1 MADEKKSDDVKSK
14 AGSWTKDLL
23 KKQEDKDLYDHV
35 IKRIGELQQTRK
47 SHYGHNLDQL
57 WAEADR
63 DYLPHRLNATG
74 RKAIVVDEDKGW
86 RSQTIKLGDSNWQSD
101 LSQANVFVKVQ
112 TAMSILVD
120 QNPSGVFTPTTKKHE
135 ATSELI
141 RQLYQRSW
149 EYAKSKS
156 QLKLFIFNLSKYGW
170 AAARTYPLKVTR
182 KVRVMDSYNAD
193 DPESTTYTEKE
204 VVEYDDIFRENLD
217 VRNVW
222 IDDQAK
228 PNNPRTV
235 SDWTWRKVYDFDEA
249 KLLYGKYKFWEYV
262 QKGGNTQE
270 TIGAAQNTNA
280 NTSNGDGSGTTYIND
295 NKVEIEFYESIR
307 KDCFVVLVNK
317 VPVCMDP
324 LPISDAR
331 GSKKL
336 SLWQTYWN
344 LRHSESPYGI
354 GIYEAIRYDQAML
367 DRFRNMTIDQIT
379 MSIYKMFFYQ
389 GTSSLQDTGDIKIT
403 PGVGKQVLD
412 PKNVTWLEVPGPGK
426 DSYLGQEMLRKDLD
440 EASGITDPLLGQVS
454 GKTAFEIAQA
464 KESALKRMKNPLD
477 NILDALN
484 DEGYITVALMQL
496 LYSVPETYLIAE
508 PQLIEAYLQETGGD
522 PDLFERT
529 PAQGE
534 DGEPAFD
541 DLGMQKQDFTAKV
554 YREFPLNLQKDEKGN
569 LTENK
574 DTSFFRVKPDAL
586 DWEGIVSIKSQ
597 SILSPSKQ
605 VDKAMDLEM
614 YNVLIPLM
622 QAIAQERVMYLQAGL
637 PATIDDLTNG
647 KTAKQI
653 VKLYDKDPKDIFP
666 PSWLAPAQPQGQP
679 PQPGQPQQ
687 PGQPGQDQ
695 GGQPGQIPPPNGSPL
710 FVSPSQNPGEAPG
723 GAPAQP
729 QSSATGIGSFMKGVG
744 SKIAGAFSPG
754 K

>member
-1 MADEKKSDDVKSK
+1 MADAKAKDKK
-14 AGSWTKDLL
+14 GSWTKSLL
-23 KKQEDKDLYDHV
+23 KKKEDQDLYDFV

-47 SHYGHNLDQL
+47 SHYGTNLDQL
-57 WAEADR
+57 WGEADR
-63 DYLPHRLNATG
+63 DYMPHRLNAKG
-74 RKAIVVDEDKGW
+74 RTAIVVDEDKGW
-86 RSQTIKLGDSNWQSD
+86 RSQTIKLGDTNWQSD

-120 QNPSGVFTPTTKKHE
+120 QNPSGVFTPTTKKYE

-141 RQLYQRSW
+141 RQLYSRSW
-149 EYAKSKS
+149 EYAQSKS

-170 AAARTYPLKVTR
+170 GAARTYPLKIVR
-182 KVRVMDSYNAD
+182 KVKVMDSYNPD
-193 DPESTTYTEKE
+193 DPESNTYTEKD

-228 PNNPRTV
+228 PNNHRSV
-235 SDWTWRKVYDFDEA
+235 SDWTWRKVYDMDEA
-249 KLLYGKYKFWEYV
+249 EVLYGKYKFWEYV
-262 QKGGNTQE
+262 QKGGNVME

-280 NTSNGDGSGTTYIND
+280 NTSNGDGSGTTQIND

-307 KDCFVVLVNK
+307 KDCFVVLINK
-317 VPVCMDP
+317 VPVCMEP
-324 LPISDAR
+324 LPIADTR

-344 LRHSESPYGI
+344 LRHSESPYGV

-389 GTSSLQDTGDIKIT
+389 GTASLQDTGDIKVA

-412 PKNVTWLEVPGPGK
+412 PKNVTWMEVPGPGK
-426 DSYLGQEMLRKDLD
+426 DAYIGQEMLRKDLD

-484 DEGYITVALMQL
+484 DEGYITVCLMQL
-496 LYSVPETYLIAE
+496 LYSVPETYQISD
-508 PQLIEAYLQETGGD
+508 PGLIEAYLKETQGD

-574 DTSFFRVKPDAL
+574 DTTFFRVKPDAL

-622 QAIAQERVMYLQAGL
+622 QAISQERVMFLQAGL

-666 PSWLAPAQPQGQP
+666 PAWLAPAPEQGQP
-679 PQPGQPQQ
+679 AQPGQPQGGQ
-687 PGQPGQDQ
+687 QPPQQGGGAIPPIPGQ
-695 GGQPGQIPPPNGSPL
+695 SPL
-710 FVSPSQNPGEAPG
+710 FVSPSQNPGQDQG

-729 QSSATGIGSFMKGVG
+729 QSAATGIGGFMKGVG
-744 SKIAGAFSPG
+744 SRIANAFTPGA